1 MIKKTVRYIKPAE
14 PTDHIISHVL
24 TEIDGHS
31 ESMTIKDYHDVLMW
45 ILWTYV
51 KVKA

>member
-24 TEIDGHS
+24 MEIGGHG
-31 ESMTIKDYHDVLMW
+31 ESMTIKDY
-45 ILWTYV
+45 YV
-51 KVKA
+51 Q